1 MVCISPAMRTEL
13 RFSRD
18 ITSFLIFWFT
28 MVPQKMMAE
37 ELECLS
43 DFKNNF
49 FENMD
54 FSWRQKS
61 REYQCLQTCRVSF
74 QEKRIDSIST
84 KPKFREAVF
93 TPKQK
98 FVNCLS
104 ESREILD
111 VCRRKIRG
119 LQLRQ
124 SGALPLYY
132 FPENVHLSRFEAEKI
147 CRRHGLDFKIE
158 ISQLEKIKIN
168 SPSLDHVWAPIINTS
183 TLQNT
188 ATISCFIYK
197 RESSSFDLKE
207 DGCGH
212 KNQFVCTLPEI
223 CHSTFCIGNHQG
235 KKGGQEF
242 CNPGCPDAN
251 CNDEVAENF
260 VISSTDTLIEAC
272 GRKYVISKSAHNRS
286 YAPTFCCSRFMELA
300 SLETNQEASCLAT
313 ELKKRK
319 LANILL
325 WTSGD
330 LEPCQDS
337 KSYTW
342 CSGGEFVNQEALNL
356 SLSTEGGK
364 KSGLLVKALE
374 DQEGLMVFQSEERRV
389 NKRTL
394 CESEHPKNCT
404 QTKCLQIQCSYEI
417 GLAKSVYK
425 GINANYMKGIFV
437 ISGCGLKGIGINQGS
452 MKNTFIGGYKWCC
465 VSNGTLLTFET
476 KEKQTCL
483 ENLFR
488 EKKVAK
494 NRYWVS
500 GASFG
505 CPNINRWCNS
515 RDEPLIGDHIMWAP
529 GEPSKDPSKECVY
542 ADYDNVTSKFTFGKA
557 GCKTALYYICEEVM
571 PT

>member
-1 MVCISPAMRTEL
+1 MRTEL
-13 RFSRD
+13 HFSRD

-28 MVPQKMMAE
+28 VVSQNMMAE

-43 DFKNNF
+43 DLKNNLF
-49 FENMD
+49 DNMD

-61 REYQCLQTCRVSF
+61 REYQCLQTCRTLF
-74 QEKRIDSIST
+74 QERKIDSLST

-98 FVNCLS
+98 VVNCLS
-104 ESREILD
+104 ESREVLD
-111 VCRRKIRG
+111 VCRRKIKG

-132 FPENVHLSRFEAEKI
+132 FPENVHQSRFEAEKI
-147 CRRHGLDFKIE
+147 CRLHGLNFDIE

-168 SPSLDHVWAPIINTS
+168 SPNLEQVWSPIINTS
-183 TLQNT
+183 RLQNT
-188 ATISCFIYK
+188 TTISCFIYK
-197 RESSSFDLKE
+197 RERSSFHLKE
-207 DGCGH
+207 DGCGQR
-212 KNQFVCTLPEI
+212 NQFVCTLPEI
-223 CHSTFCIGNHQG
+223 CHSTFCIGNHQE
-235 KKGGQEF
+235 KKVDQEF
-242 CNPGCPDAN
+242 CYPGCPDAN
-251 CNDEVAENF
+251 CNDEVADNF

-272 GRKYVISKSAHNRS
+272 GRKYVISKSTHNRS

-300 SLETNQEASCLAT
+300 SLETKRESSCLAS

-330 LEPCQDS
+330 SEPCQDS
-337 KSYTW
+337 KSFAW
-342 CSGGEFVNQEALNL
+342 CSTGEFVNQEALNL

-374 DQEGLMVFQSEERRV
+374 DQEGQMVFQSDERRIF
-389 NKRTL
+389 KRTL

-404 QTKCLQIQCSYEI
+404 QMKCLQLQCRVELGEKIS
-417 GLAKSVYK
+417 LYK
-425 GINANYMKGIFV
+425 GIKANYKKGFLA
-437 ISGCGLKGIGINQGS
+437 ISGCGLKEISINQENW
-452 MKNTFIGGYKWCC
+452 KNTFFGGYKWCC
-465 VSNGTLLTFET
+465 VDNATLLTFET
-476 KEKQTCL
+476 IEKQTCL

-515 RDEPLIGDHIMWAP
+515 RDEPLIGDHIVWAA

-542 ADYDNVTSKFTFGKA
+542 TDYDNVTSKFTFGKA
-557 GCKTALYYICEEVM
+557 GCKTALYYICEEII